1 MEESMKAQG
10 GSESGTVQKT
20 QGLDERVGSLFQPDT
35 LLGED
40 YAANFRRKIPLE
52 AERILLLAILE
63 DGVRCYQEN
72 LFAVGGKRRTLFEEA
87 RDWLFSDDASWFCSF
102 ISICTMLNL
111 EPNYIRRGL
120 RQWETK
126 AHKSATVKPSPAVS
140 AEQRLVA

>member
-1 MEESMKAQG
+1 MKAQG
-10 GSESGTVQKT
+10 TTDNGTAQRT
-20 QGLDERVGSLFQPDT
+20 QGLDERIGSLFQPDT

-63 DGVRCYQEN
+63 DGIRCYQEN
-72 LFAVGGKRRTLFEEA
+72 LFASGGKRRTLFDEA
-87 RDWLFSDDASWFCSF
+87 KEWLFSDDASWFCSF
-102 ISICTMLNL
+102 ISVCTMLNL

-120 RQWETK
+120 RQWEAK
-126 AHKSATVKPSPAVS
+126 ARKTIQVKQPGVGN

>member
-1 MEESMKAQG
+1 MKAQG
-10 GSESGTVQKT
+10 TSNNGAAQRA
-20 QGLDERVGSLFQPDT
+20 QGLDERIGSLFQPDT

-63 DGVRCYQEN
+63 DGIRCYQEN
-72 LFAVGGKRRTLFEEA
+72 LVAAGGKRRTLFEEA
-87 RDWLFSDDASWFCSF
+87 KEWLFSDDDSWFCSF

-120 RQWETK
+120 RQWEARARK
-126 AHKSATVKPSPAVS
+126 AGQVKQTGAVN